1 MVNATFLKSVC
12 LALALGVSALCQP
25 QAASAQAIAVFVNGE
40 PVTTFDIEQRM
51 RMAQRLDRKPMSRQQ
66 ALDESIN
73 DRIKTQ
79 EARRIGYRISDDD
92 VNQQFAKFAQGVRQ
106 TVPQFEQSLRQ
117 SGIEPT
123 ALKARTRADIAWA
136 TIIQQRLRRG
146 AAITNS
152 EVDQAAQE
160 KSQKTGAKTTE
171 YSIQQVVFVVPAGSG
186 IGVVQ
191 RRQKE
196 AAAAKGLFK
205 GCDTGGFSAFRNIP
219 DIAIK
224 DPINRSSDSLTE
236 AANAMLSKTP
246 VGGLA
251 GPLTTE
257 QGVELI
263 AVCNRVERTDIS
275 NVRTSVENELFTRKS
290 TAESERLLKELRS
303 KAAIE
308 RRGG

>member
-1 MVNATFLKSVC
+1 MANTTFLKS
-12 LALALGVSALCQP
+12 LAVAVAIAIPALCLSHP
-25 QAASAQAIAVFVNGE
+25 ASAQAIAVFVNGE

-51 RMAQRLDRKPMSRQQ
+51 RMAQRLDRKAMSRQQ
-66 ALDESIN
+66 ALEESIN

-79 EARRIGYRISDDD
+79 EARRIGYRIADDD
-92 VNQQFAKFAQGVRQ
+92 VNAQFSKFAQGVRQ

-117 SGIEPT
+117 SGIEPS

-160 KSQKTGAKTTE
+160 KTQKAATKTTE

-196 AAAAKGLFK
+196 AAASKGLFK
-205 GCDTGGFSAFRNIP
+205 GCDGSGFAGFRSIP
-219 DIAIK
+219 DVAIK
-224 DPINRSSDSLTE
+224 EPINRSSDALSE
-236 AANAMLSKTP
+236 AANAMLAKTP
-246 VGGLA
+246 IGGLA

-263 AVCNRVERTDIS
+263 AVCGRVERNDIS
-275 NVRTSVENELFTRKS
+275 TVRSSVENELFSKKS
-290 TAESERLLKELRS
+290 TAESDRLLKELRS

-308 RRGG
+308 KRGG

>member
-1 MVNATFLKSVC
+1 MVNETFLKS
-12 LALALGVSALCQP
+12 LALAAAIAIPALCQSQP
-25 QAASAQAIAVFVNGE
+25 ARAQAIAVFVNGE

-79 EARRIGYRISDDD
+79 EARRIGYRISDED
-92 VNQQFAKFAQGVRQ
+92 VNAQFAKFAQGVRQ

-117 SGIEPT
+117 SGIEPNS
-123 ALKARTRADIAWA
+123 LKARTRADIAWA
-136 TIIQQRLRRG
+136 TIIQQRMRRG

-160 KSQKTGAKTTE
+160 KTQKSGAKTTE

-205 GCDTGGFSAFRNIP
+205 GCDTGGFAAFRTIP
-219 DIAIK
+219 DVAIK
-224 DPINRSSDSLTE
+224 DPINRSSDALSD

-246 VGGLA
+246 IGGLA

-263 AVCNRVERTDIS
+263 AVCGRVDREDIS
-275 NVRTSVENELFTRKS
+275 TVRSSVENELVTKKGA
-290 TAESERLLKELRS
+290 AESDRLLKELRA

-308 RRGG
+308 KRSG